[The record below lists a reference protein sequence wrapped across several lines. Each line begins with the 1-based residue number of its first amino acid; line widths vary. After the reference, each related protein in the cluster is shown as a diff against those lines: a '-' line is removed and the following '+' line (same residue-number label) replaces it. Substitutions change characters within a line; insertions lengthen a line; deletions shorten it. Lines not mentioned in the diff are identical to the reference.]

1 MLSFSVVR
9 LPPVCLLP
17 RQAVSTRLTNSSAA
31 STIFNIAVMCRVPSL
46 ASLWLRYGLCVALLI
61 ALMPG
66 CTAIP
71 DGVTAVGG
79 FDADRYLGKW
89 YEIARLEHSFER
101 GLEQVSA
108 EYSKRDD
115 GGIRVLNRGYNPQTK
130 EWKQAEGKAYF
141 IGDPGIGRLRVSFFG
156 PFYSSYNII
165 DLDKDNYQYALVCGP
180 DRSYL
185 WILSRTPQMDEAVQQ
200 RLRGKAKQ
208 WGFAVEE
215 MINVRQ

>member
-1 MLSFSVVR
+1 MRNIKYSWFLMVFRSAR
-9 LPPVCLLP
+9 L
-17 RQAVSTRLTNSSAA
+17 
-31 STIFNIAVMCRVPSL
+31 
-46 ASLWLRYGLCVALLI
+46 ALVLFI
-61 ALMPG
+61 LQG

-71 DGVTAVGG
+71 DGLTAVNG
-79 FDADRYLGKW
+79 FEAERYLGKW

-108 EYSKRDD
+108 AYSKRDD

-141 IGDPGIGRLRVSFFG
+141 IDDDSIGRLRVSFFG

-165 DLDKDNYQYALVCGP
+165 DLDTEGYRYAMVCGP

-185 WILSRTPQMDEAVQQ
+185 WILSRTPQMDADLQQ
-200 RLRGKAKQ
+200 RLRDKAKN
-208 WGFAVEE
+208 WGFAVDEL
-215 MINVRQ
+215 ITVRQ